1 MTLKKNGNIDFNKI
15 TKELKYLKTH
25 EVQIG
30 FFGDRDGH
38 LLTIVRANEYG
49 AKIVPHN
56 KSGKLWIPSR
66 EAIKRYGKS
75 VTAKDVANKLG
86 KKFFVAG
93 SKKVDGKKVLGKSA
107 GVIENGKYVV
117 LFYLL
122 DHVRIPARPFLR
134 KAFYDNQ
141 RKYRRL
147 VKVGIDEIIYDD
159 KTGHDL
165 LVKLG
170 KTGVSDVRE
179 SIVRWTK
186 PSNAPLTIDNKRG
199 QNNPLVDTG
208 RLIKSVTYKIVRV

>member
-1 MTLKKNGNIDFNKI
+1 MTLKKNGSIDFNKI

-56 KSGKLWIPSR
+56 KSGKLWVPSH
-66 EAIKRYGKS
+66 EAIRKYGKS
-75 VTAKDVANKLG
+75 VKPSDVKDL
-86 KKFFVAG
+86 FVAG

-141 RKYRRL
+141 HKYRRL
-147 VKVGIDEIIYDD
+147 VKVGIDEIVYDG

-186 PSNAPLTIDNKRG
+186 PGNAPLTIDNKRG
-199 QNNPLVDTG
+199 TNNPLVDTG
-208 RLIKSVTYKIVRV
+208 SLIKHVTYKIVRV

>member
-1 MTLKKNGNIDFNKI
+1 LTLKKNGNIDFNKI

-66 EAIKRYGKS
+66 EAIRKYGKS
-75 VTAKDVANKLG
+75 VKPSDVKDL
-86 KKFFVAG
+86 FVAG
-93 SKKVDGKKVLGKSA
+93 SKKVNGKKVLGKSA

-170 KTGVSDVRE
+170 KAGVSDVRE
-179 SIVRWTK
+179 SIRRWTK
-186 PSNAPLTIDNKRG
+186 PGNAPLTIDNKRG
-199 QNNPLVDTG
+199 TNNPLVDTG
-208 RLIKSVTYKIVRV
+208 SLIKHVTYKIVRV

>member
-1 MTLKKNGNIDFNKI
+1 MTLKKNGNIDFSKI

-66 EAIKRYGKS
+66 EAIRKYGKS
-75 VTAKDVANKLG
+75 VKPSDVEDL
-86 KKFFVAG
+86 FVAG
-93 SKKVDGKKVLGKSA
+93 SKKVNGKKVLGKSA

-170 KTGVSDVRE
+170 KAGVSDVRE
-179 SIVRWTK
+179 SIRRWTK
-186 PSNAPLTIDNKRG
+186 PGNAPLTIDNKRG
-199 QNNPLVDTG
+199 TNNPLVDTG

>member
-66 EAIKRYGKS
+66 EAIRKYGKS
-75 VTAKDVANKLG
+75 VKPSDVKDL
-86 KKFFVAG
+86 FVAG

-141 RKYRRL
+141 HKYRRL
-147 VKVGIDEIIYDD
+147 VKVGIDEIVYDD

-170 KTGVSDVRE
+170 KAGVSDVRE
-179 SIVRWTK
+179 SIRRWTK
-186 PSNAPLTIDNKRG
+186 PGNAPLTIDNKRG

-208 RLIKSVTYKIVRV
+208 KLSQAVTYKIVRV

>member
-30 FFGDRDGH
+30 FFGDRDGQ

-49 AKIVPHN
+49 AKIVAHN

-66 EAIKRYGKS
+66 EAIRKYGKS
-75 VTAKDVANKLG
+75 VKPSDVKGL
-86 KKFFVAG
+86 FVAG

-107 GVIENGKYVV
+107 GVIENKKYVV

-147 VKVGIDEIIYDD
+147 VKVGIDEIVYDD

-170 KTGVSDVRE
+170 KAGVSDVRE
-179 SIVRWTK
+179 SIRRWTK
-186 PSNAPLTIDNKRG
+186 PGNAPLTIDNKRG

-208 RLIKSVTYKIVRV
+208 KLSQAVTYKIVRV

>member
-66 EAIKRYGKS
+66 EAIKKYGKS
-75 VTAKDVANKLG
+75 VKPSDVKDL
-86 KKFFVAG
+86 FVAG
-93 SKKVDGKKVLGKSA
+93 NKKVNGKKVLGKSA
-107 GVIENGKYVV
+107 GIVENGKYVV

>member
-1 MTLKKNGNIDFNKI
+1 MTVKKNGNIDFNKT

-66 EAIKRYGKS
+66 EAIKKYGKS
-75 VTAKDVANKLG
+75 VKPSDVKDL
-86 KKFFVAG
+86 FVAG
-93 SKKVDGKKVLGKSA
+93 SKKVNGKKVLGKSA

-147 VKVGIDEIIYDD
+147 VKVGIDEIVYDD

-179 SIVRWTK
+179 SIRRWTK
-186 PSNAPLTIDNKRG
+186 PGNAPLTIDNKRG

-208 RLIKSVTYKIVRV
+208 KLIPAVTYKIVRI

>member
-30 FFGDRDGH
+30 FWGDRDGH

-66 EAIKRYGKS
+66 EAIRKYGKS
-75 VTAKDVANKLG
+75 VKPSDVKDL
-86 KKFFVAG
+86 FVAG
-93 SKKVDGKKVLGKSA
+93 SKKVDGKKSLGKSA
-107 GVIENGKYVV
+107 GITENGKYVV

-147 VKVGIDEIIYDD
+147 VKVGIDEIVYDD

-170 KTGVSDVRE
+170 KAGVSDVRE
-179 SIVRWTK
+179 SIRRWTK
-186 PSNAPLTIDNKRG
+186 PGNAPLTIDNKRG

-208 RLIKSVTYKIVRV
+208 KLSQAVTYKIVRV

>member
-1 MTLKKNGNIDFNKI
+1 MTLKKNGSIDFNKI

-56 KSGKLWIPSR
+56 KSGKLWIPSH
-66 EAIKRYGKS
+66 EAIRKYGKS
-75 VTAKDVANKLG
+75 VKPSDVKDL
-86 KKFFVAG
+86 FVAG

-141 RKYRRL
+141 HKYRRL
-147 VKVGIDEIIYDD
+147 VKVGIDEIVYDD

-170 KTGVSDVRE
+170 KAGVSDVRE
-179 SIVRWTK
+179 SIRRWTK
-186 PSNAPLTIDNKRG
+186 PGNAPLTIDNKRG

-208 RLIKSVTYKIVRV
+208 KLSQAVTYKIVRV

>member
-30 FFGDRDGH
+30 FWGDRDGQ

-49 AKIVPHN
+49 TKFVAHN

-66 EAIKRYGKS
+66 AAIKKYGKS

-86 KKFFVAG
+86 KAFFVAG
-93 SKKVDGKKVLGKSA
+93 SGKSA
-107 GVIENGKYVV
+107 GVIENKKYVV

-134 KAFYDNQ
+134 KAFTTINAS
-141 RKYRRL
+141 
-147 VKVGIDEIIYDD
+147 IE
-159 KTGHDL
+159 DL
-165 LVKLG
+165 SK
-170 KTGVSDVRE
+170 
-179 SIVRWTK
+179 
-186 PSNAPLTIDNKRG
+186 
-199 QNNPLVDTG
+199 
-208 RLIKSVTYKIVRV
+208 

>member
-66 EAIKRYGKS
+66 EAIKKYGKS
-75 VTAKDVANKLG
+75 VKPSDVKDL
-86 KKFFVAG
+86 FVAG
-93 SKKVDGKKVLGKSA
+93 SKKVNGKKVLGKSA
-107 GVIENGKYVV
+107 GIIENGKYVV

-141 RKYRRL
+141 HKYRRL
-147 VKVGIDEIIYDD
+147 VKVGIDEIVYDD

-170 KTGVSDVRE
+170 KAGVSDVRE
-179 SIVRWTK
+179 SIRRWTK
-186 PSNAPLTIDNKRG
+186 PGNAPLTIDNKRG

-208 RLIKSVTYKIVRV
+208 RLIKSVTYKIVRI

>member
-1 MTLKKNGNIDFNKI
+1 MTLKKNGSIDFNKI

-30 FFGDRDGH
+30 FFGDRDGQ

-49 AKIVPHN
+49 AKIVAHN

-66 EAIKRYGKS
+66 EAIRKYGKS
-75 VTAKDVANKLG
+75 VKPSDVKGL
-86 KKFFVAG
+86 FVAG

-107 GVIENGKYVV
+107 GVIENKKYVV

-186 PSNAPLTIDNKRG
+186 PGNAPLTIDNKRG

-208 RLIKSVTYKIVRV
+208 KLSQAVTYKIVRV

>member
-1 MTLKKNGNIDFNKI
+1 MTLKKDGNIDFNKI

-30 FFGDRDGH
+30 FWGDRDGH

-66 EAIKRYGKS
+66 EAIRKYGKS
-75 VTAKDVANKLG
+75 VKPSDVKDL
-86 KKFFVAG
+86 FVAG
-93 SKKVDGKKVLGKSA
+93 SKKVNGKKVLGKSA
-107 GVIENGKYVV
+107 GITENGKYVV

-147 VKVGIDEIIYDD
+147 VKVGIDEIVYDD
-159 KTGHDL
+159 KTGYDL

-170 KTGVSDVRE
+170 KAGVSDVRE
-179 SIVRWTK
+179 SIRRWTK
-186 PSNAPLTIDNKRG
+186 PGNAPLTIDNKRG

>member
-30 FFGDRDGH
+30 FWGDRDGH

-49 AKIVPHN
+49 AKIVAHN
-56 KSGKLWIPSR
+56 KSGKLWIPSH
-66 EAIKRYGKS
+66 EAIRKYGKS
-75 VTAKDVANKLG
+75 VKPSDVKDL
-86 KKFFVAG
+86 FVAG
-93 SKKVDGKKVLGKSA
+93 SKKVNGKKVLGKSA
-107 GVIENGKYVV
+107 GITENGKYVV

-147 VKVGIDEIIYDD
+147 VKVGIDEIVYDG

-186 PSNAPLTIDNKRG
+186 PGNAPLTIDNKRG
-199 QNNPLVDTG
+199 TNNPLVDTG
-208 RLIKSVTYKIVRV
+208 SLIKHVTYKIVRV

>member
-66 EAIKRYGKS
+66 EAIRKYGKS
-75 VTAKDVANKLG
+75 VKPSDVKDL
-86 KKFFVAG
+86 FVAG
-93 SKKVDGKKVLGKSA
+93 SKKVNGKKVLGKSA

-170 KTGVSDVRE
+170 KAGVSDVRE
-179 SIVRWTK
+179 SIRRWTK
-186 PSNAPLTIDNKRG
+186 PGNAPLTIDNKRG
-199 QNNPLVDTG
+199 TNNPLVDTG

>member
-75 VTAKDVANKLG
+75 VKPSDVKDL
-86 KKFFVAG
+86 FVAG
-93 SKKVDGKKVLGKSA
+93 SKKVNGKKVLGKSA
-107 GVIENGKYVV
+107 GITENGKYVV

-141 RKYRRL
+141 HKYRRL
-147 VKVGIDEIIYDD
+147 VKVGIDEIVYDD

-186 PSNAPLTIDNKRG
+186 PGNAPLTIDNKRG
-199 QNNPLVDTG
+199 TNNPLVDTG

>member
-38 LLTIVRANEYG
+38 LLTVVRANEYG

-75 VTAKDVANKLG
+75 VTAKDVASKLG
-86 KKFFVAG
+86 KAFFVAR
-93 SKKVDGKKVLGKSA
+93 SRKSA
-107 GVIENGKYVV
+107 GVIENKKYVV

-147 VKVGIDEIIYDD
+147 VKVGIDEIVYDD

-170 KTGVSDVRE
+170 KAGVSDVRE
-179 SIVRWTK
+179 SIRRWTK
-186 PSNAPLTIDNKRG
+186 PGNAPLTIDNKRG
-199 QNNPLVDTG
+199 TNNPLVDTG
-208 RLIKSVTYKIVRV
+208 SLIKHVTYKIVRV

>member
-56 KSGKLWIPSR
+56 KSGKLWIPSH
-66 EAIKRYGKS
+66 EAIRKYGKS
-75 VTAKDVANKLG
+75 VKPSDVKDL
-86 KKFFVAG
+86 FVAG

-141 RKYRRL
+141 HKYRRL
-147 VKVGIDEIIYDD
+147 VKVGIDEIVYDD

-179 SIVRWTK
+179 SIRRWTK
-186 PSNAPLTIDNKRG
+186 PGNAPLTIDNKRG

-208 RLIKSVTYKIVRV
+208 KLSQAVTYKIVRV

>member
-1 MTLKKNGNIDFNKI
+1 LTLKKDGNIDFNKI

-30 FFGDRDGH
+30 FWGDRDGH

-66 EAIKRYGKS
+66 EAIRKYGKS
-75 VTAKDVANKLG
+75 VKPSDVKDL
-86 KKFFVAG
+86 FVAG
-93 SKKVDGKKVLGKSA
+93 SKKVNGKKVLGKSA
-107 GVIENGKYVV
+107 GITENGKYVV

-147 VKVGIDEIIYDD
+147 VKVGIDEIVYDD
-159 KTGHDL
+159 KTGYDL

-170 KTGVSDVRE
+170 KAGVSDVRE
-179 SIVRWTK
+179 SIRRWTK
-186 PSNAPLTIDNKRG
+186 PGNAPLTIDNKRG

>member
-75 VTAKDVANKLG
+75 VKPSDVKDL
-86 KKFFVAG
+86 FVAG
-93 SKKVDGKKVLGKSA
+93 SKKVNGKKVLGKSA
-107 GVIENGKYVV
+107 GITENGKYVV

-141 RKYRRL
+141 HKYRRL
-147 VKVGIDEIIYDD
+147 VKVGIDEIVYDD

-170 KTGVSDVRE
+170 KAGVSDVRE
-179 SIVRWTK
+179 SIRRWTK
-186 PSNAPLTIDNKRG
+186 PGNAPLTIDNKRG

-208 RLIKSVTYKIVRV
+208 KLIKSVTYKIVRV

>member
-66 EAIKRYGKS
+66 EAIKKYGKS
-75 VTAKDVANKLG
+75 VKPSDVKDL
-86 KKFFVAG
+86 FVAG
-93 SKKVDGKKVLGKSA
+93 SKKVNGKKVLGKSA
-107 GVIENGKYVV
+107 GIIENGKYVV

-147 VKVGIDEIIYDD
+147 VKVGIDEIVYDD

-186 PSNAPLTIDNKRG
+186 PGNAPLTIDNKRG
-199 QNNPLVDTG
+199 TNNPLVDTG
-208 RLIKSVTYKIVRV
+208 SLIKHVTYKIVRV

>member
-30 FFGDRDGH
+30 FFGDRDGQ

-49 AKIVPHN
+49 AKIVAHN

-66 EAIKRYGKS
+66 EAIRKYGKS
-75 VTAKDVANKLG
+75 VKPSDVKDL
-86 KKFFVAG
+86 FVAG
-93 SKKVDGKKVLGKSA
+93 SKKVDGKKVLGRSA
-107 GVIENGKYVV
+107 GVTENGKYVV

-186 PSNAPLTIDNKRG
+186 PGNAPLTIDNKRG
-199 QNNPLVDTG
+199 TNNPLVDTG
-208 RLIKSVTYKIVRV
+208 SLIKHVTYKIVRV

>member
-30 FFGDRDGH
+30 FWGDRDGH

-49 AKIVPHN
+49 ANIVAHN
-56 KSGKLWIPSR
+56 NSGKLWIPSR
-66 EAIKRYGKS
+66 EAIRKYGKS
-75 VTAKDVANKLG
+75 VKPSDVEDL
-86 KKFFVAG
+86 FVAG

-147 VKVGIDEIIYDD
+147 VKVGIDEIVYDD

-179 SIVRWTK
+179 SIRRWTK
-186 PSNAPLTIDNKRG
+186 PGNAPLTIDNKKG

>member
-66 EAIKRYGKS
+66 EAIKKYGKS
-75 VTAKDVANKLG
+75 VKPSDVKDL
-86 KKFFVAG
+86 FVAG
-93 SKKVDGKKVLGKSA
+93 SKKVNGKKVLGKSA
-107 GVIENGKYVV
+107 GIIKNGKYVV

-141 RKYRRL
+141 HKYRRL
-147 VKVGIDEIIYDD
+147 VKVGIDEIVYDD

-170 KTGVSDVRE
+170 KAGVSDVRE
-179 SIVRWTK
+179 SIRRWTK
-186 PSNAPLTIDNKRG
+186 PGNAPLTIDNKRG

-208 RLIKSVTYKIVRV
+208 KLSQAVTYKIVRV

>member
-1 MTLKKNGNIDFNKI
+1 MTVKKNGNIDFNKI

-30 FFGDRDGH
+30 FFGDRDGQ

-49 AKIVPHN
+49 AKIVAHN
-56 KSGKLWIPSR
+56 KSGKLWVPSR
-66 EAIKRYGKS
+66 EAIKKYGKS
-75 VTAKDVANKLG
+75 VKPSDVKDL
-86 KKFFVAG
+86 FVAG
-93 SKKVDGKKVLGKSA
+93 SKKVNGKKVLGKSA
-107 GVIENGKYVV
+107 GVTENGKYVV

-186 PSNAPLTIDNKRG
+186 PGNAPLTIDNKRG
-199 QNNPLVDTG
+199 TNNPLVDTG

>member
-30 FFGDRDGH
+30 FGGDRDGH

-75 VTAKDVANKLG
+75 VKPSDVKDL
-86 KKFFVAG
+86 FVAG

-107 GVIENGKYVV
+107 GITENGKYVV

-141 RKYRRL
+141 HKYRRL
-147 VKVGIDEIIYDD
+147 VKVGIDEIVYDD

-170 KTGVSDVRE
+170 KAGVSDVRE
-179 SIVRWTK
+179 SIRRWTK
-186 PSNAPLTIDNKRG
+186 PGNAPLTIDNKRG
-199 QNNPLVDTG
+199 QNNPLVDTC

>member
-30 FFGDRDGH
+30 FWGDRDGH

-66 EAIKRYGKS
+66 EAIRKYGKS
-75 VTAKDVANKLG
+75 VKPSDVKDL
-86 KKFFVAG
+86 FVAG

-107 GVIENGKYVV
+107 GITENGKYVV

-141 RKYRRL
+141 HKYRRL
-147 VKVGIDEIIYDD
+147 VKVGIDEIVYDD

-170 KTGVSDVRE
+170 KAGVSDVRE
-179 SIVRWTK
+179 SIRRWTK
-186 PSNAPLTIDNKRG
+186 PGNAPLTIDNKRG

-208 RLIKSVTYKIVRV
+208 KLSQAVTYKIVRV

>member
-30 FFGDRDGH
+30 FWGDRDGH

-66 EAIKRYGKS
+66 EAIKKYGKS
-75 VTAKDVANKLG
+75 VKPSDVKDL
-86 KKFFVAG
+86 FVAG
-93 SKKVDGKKVLGKSA
+93 SKKVNGKKVLGKSA
-107 GVIENGKYVV
+107 GIIENGKYVV

-147 VKVGIDEIIYDD
+147 VKVGIDEIVYDD

-186 PSNAPLTIDNKRG
+186 PGNAPLTIDNKRG
-199 QNNPLVDTG
+199 TNNPLVDTG
-208 RLIKSVTYKIVRV
+208 SLIKHVTYKIVRV

>member
-30 FFGDRDGH
+30 FWGDRDGH

-66 EAIKRYGKS
+66 EAIRKYGKS
-75 VTAKDVANKLG
+75 VKPSDVKDL
-86 KKFFVAG
+86 FVAG

-107 GVIENGKYVV
+107 GITENGKYVV

-147 VKVGIDEIIYDD
+147 VKVGIDEIVYDD

-170 KTGVSDVRE
+170 KAGVSDVRE
-179 SIVRWTK
+179 SIRRWTK
-186 PSNAPLTIDNKRG
+186 PGNAPLTIDNKRG

-208 RLIKSVTYKIVRV
+208 KLSQAVTYKIVRV

>member
-30 FFGDRDGH
+30 FWGDRDGH

-66 EAIKRYGKS
+66 EAIRKYGKS
-75 VTAKDVANKLG
+75 VKPSDVKDL
-86 KKFFVAG
+86 FVAG
-93 SKKVDGKKVLGKSA
+93 SKKVNGKKVLGKSA
-107 GVIENGKYVV
+107 GITENGKYVV

>member
-30 FFGDRDGH
+30 FWGDRDGH

-75 VTAKDVANKLG
+75 VKPSDVKDL
-86 KKFFVAG
+86 FVAG
-93 SKKVDGKKVLGKSA
+93 SKKVNGKKVLGKSA
-107 GVIENGKYVV
+107 GITENGKYVV

-141 RKYRRL
+141 HKYRRL
-147 VKVGIDEIIYDD
+147 VKVGIDEIVYDD

-186 PSNAPLTIDNKRG
+186 PGNAPLTIDNKRG
-199 QNNPLVDTG
+199 TNNPLVDTG
-208 RLIKSVTYKIVRV
+208 KLSQAVTYKIVRV

>member
-56 KSGKLWIPSR
+56 KSGKLWIPSH
-66 EAIKRYGKS
+66 EAIRKYGKS
-75 VTAKDVANKLG
+75 VKPSDVKDL
-86 KKFFVAG
+86 FVAG

-147 VKVGIDEIIYDD
+147 VKVGIDEIVYDD

-186 PSNAPLTIDNKRG
+186 PGNAPLTIDNKRG
-199 QNNPLVDTG
+199 TNNPLVDTG
-208 RLIKSVTYKIVRV
+208 SLIKHVTYKIVRV

>member
-56 KSGKLWIPSR
+56 KSGKLWVPSH
-66 EAIKRYGKS
+66 EAIRKYGKS
-75 VTAKDVANKLG
+75 VKPSDVKDL
-86 KKFFVAG
+86 FVAG

-141 RKYRRL
+141 HKYRRL
-147 VKVGIDEIIYDD
+147 VKVGIDEIVYDD

-170 KTGVSDVRE
+170 KAGVSDVRE
-179 SIVRWTK
+179 SIRRWTK
-186 PSNAPLTIDNKRG
+186 PGNAPLTIDNKRG

-208 RLIKSVTYKIVRV
+208 KLSQAVTYKIVRV

>member
-1 MTLKKNGNIDFNKI
+1 MTLKKYGNIDFNKI

-30 FFGDRDGH
+30 FFGDRDGQ

-49 AKIVPHN
+49 TDIVPHN

-66 EAIKRYGKS
+66 EAIRKYGKS
-75 VTAKDVANKLG
+75 VKPSDVKDL
-86 KKFFVAG
+86 FVAG

-107 GVIENGKYVV
+107 GITENGKYVV

-159 KTGHDL
+159 KKGHDL

-179 SIVRWTK
+179 SIKRWTK
-186 PSNAPLTIDNKRG
+186 PGNAPLTIDNKRG

>member
-1 MTLKKNGNIDFNKI
+1 MTVKKNGNIDFNKI

-66 EAIKRYGKS
+66 EAIKKYGKS
-75 VTAKDVANKLG
+75 VKPSDVKDL
-86 KKFFVAG
+86 FVAG
-93 SKKVDGKKVLGKSA
+93 SKKVNGKKVLGKSA
-107 GVIENGKYVV
+107 GIIENGKYVV

-122 DHVRIPARPFLR
+122 DHVRISARPFLR

-159 KTGHDL
+159 KKGHDL

-179 SIVRWTK
+179 SIKRWTK
-186 PSNAPLTIDNKRG
+186 PGNAPLTIDNKRG

>member
-1 MTLKKNGNIDFNKI
+1 MTLKKNSNIDFNKI

-30 FFGDRDGH
+30 FFGDRDGQ

-56 KSGKLWIPSR
+56 KSDKLWIPSR
-66 EAIKRYGKS
+66 EAIKKYGKS
-75 VTAKDVANKLG
+75 VKPSDVKDL
-86 KKFFVAG
+86 FVAG

-107 GVIENGKYVV
+107 GITENGKYVV

-147 VKVGIDEIIYDD
+147 VKVGIDEIVYDG

-186 PSNAPLTIDNKRG
+186 PGNAPLTIDNKRG
-199 QNNPLVDTG
+199 TNNPLVDTG
-208 RLIKSVTYKIVRV
+208 SLIKHVTYKIVRV

>member
-1 MTLKKNGNIDFNKI
+1 MTLKKNGSIDFNKI

-56 KSGKLWIPSR
+56 KSGKLWVPSH
-66 EAIKRYGKS
+66 EAIRKYGKS
-75 VTAKDVANKLG
+75 VKPSDVKDL
-86 KKFFVAG
+86 FVAG

-141 RKYRRL
+141 HKYRRL
-147 VKVGIDEIIYDD
+147 VKVGIDEIVYDD

-170 KTGVSDVRE
+170 KAGVSDVRE
-179 SIVRWTK
+179 SIRRWTK
-186 PSNAPLTIDNKRG
+186 PGNAPLTIDNKRG

-208 RLIKSVTYKIVRV
+208 KLSQAVTYKIVRV

>member
-66 EAIKRYGKS
+66 EAIKKYGKS
-75 VTAKDVANKLG
+75 VKPSDVKDL
-86 KKFFVAG
+86 FVAG
-93 SKKVDGKKVLGKSA
+93 SKKVNGKKVLGKSA
-107 GVIENGKYVV
+107 GIIENGKYVV

-147 VKVGIDEIIYDD
+147 VKVGIDKIVYDD

-170 KTGVSDVRE
+170 KAGVSDVRE
-179 SIVRWTK
+179 SIRRWTK
-186 PSNAPLTIDNKRG
+186 PGNAPLTIDNKRG
-199 QNNPLVDTG
+199 TNNPLVDTG
-208 RLIKSVTYKIVRV
+208 SLIKHVTYKIVRV